1 MQSLIIQGLSVIMVF
16 AGNLLLARWAGA
28 DDYGKY
34 VHIFN
39 WISILGVIATGGRE
53 DLVLTELTQYHHSGQ
68 PGRIGL
74 LIKRTNAHVL
84 IASLLL
90 GFLFITII
98 TIFPI
103 PALHEYRLD
112 FLIAWGA
119 VYFMAFLSLNQFILQ
134 SLNYIRL
141 SQITDRLI
149 RPFLIILLFG
159 ILLVLG
165 YHAGS
170 RPLIVLVETDLGI
183 CCLILA
189 VILLK
194 KTKPFFEPGEQVLPR
209 DNLTRKT
216 LYFFSI
222 TMMTLIITK
231 ISMLVLPYFA
241 PRRDI
246 GIFNV
251 SYRFADLVVYPFFL
265 MHSVLPQLFARHT
278 FAEVTY
284 KQSLYNSSTKMMTAL
299 CLPLL
304 LVNVLAGRFLLGLFG
319 KDFTAGYTAMILLSV
334 SQFFYS
340 LFGPANTILM
350 MQNREKQSAICLLV
364 YVVLLLVSNLLL
376 VPLWGVTGGAVAM
389 LVSCLIYNII
399 LAVQAY
405 RLSGVIS
412 PFFAFLAGKGR

>member
-1 MQSLIIQGLSVIMVF
+1 MQSLIIQGLSVVLVF
-16 AGNLLLARWAGA
+16 AGNLLLTRWAGA
-28 DDYGKY
+28 DAYGKY

-39 WISILGVIATGGRE
+39 WVSILGVMATGGRE
-53 DLVLTELTQYHHSGQ
+53 DLVLTELTQYHYSGE
-68 PGRIGL
+68 PWRIGP
-74 LIKRTNAHVL
+74 LIKRTNVHVL
-84 IASLLL
+84 IASLLIGL
-90 GFLFITII
+90 LFITII
-98 TIFPI
+98 SVVPI

-119 VYFMAFLSLNQFILQ
+119 IYFTAFLTLNQFILQ
-134 SLNYIRL
+134 SLNFIRL
-141 SQITDRLI
+141 SQIVDRLI
-149 RPFLIILLFG
+149 KPFLMILLFG
-159 ILLVLG
+159 ILLVIG
-165 YHAGS
+165 YHPGS
-170 RPLIVLVETDLGI
+170 RPLIILVETDLGI
-183 CCLILA
+183 CCLILT

-194 KTKPFFEPGEQVLPR
+194 KTRAFFEPGEQVLHR

-222 TMMTLIITK
+222 TMMTLLITK
-231 ISMLVLPYFA
+231 ISMLVIPYFA

-278 FAEVTY
+278 FAEVAY
-284 KQSLYNSSTKMMTAL
+284 KQSLYNSSTKLMTAL

-319 KDFTAGYTAMILLSV
+319 KDFTAGYTAMVLLSV

-350 MQNREKQSAICLLV
+350 MQHREKQSAICLLI
-364 YVVLLLVSNLLL
+364 YLMLLLLSNVLL

-389 LVSCLIYNII
+389 LVSCLIYNVI

>member
-1 MQSLIIQGLSVIMVF
+1 MQSFVIQGLSVVLVF

-28 DDYGKY
+28 DAYGKY
-34 VHIFN
+34 IHIFN
-39 WISILGVIATGGRE
+39 WIGILSVMATGGRE
-53 DLVLTELTQYHHSGQ
+53 DLVLSELTHYHHSGQ
-68 PGRIGL
+68 PRRIGQ
-74 LIKRTNAHVL
+74 LIKRANMHVL
-84 IASLLL
+84 IASLVI

-112 FLIAWGA
+112 FLIAWCA
-119 VYFMAFLSLNQFILQ
+119 VYFTAFLSLNQFILQ

-141 SQITDRLI
+141 SQIVERLI

-159 ILLVLG
+159 ILVAIG

-183 CCLILA
+183 CCLILG
-189 VILLK
+189 VILLRR
-194 KTKPFFEPGEQVLPR
+194 TRIFFEPGGQVLHH

-222 TMMTLIITK
+222 TVMTLITTK

-241 PRRDI
+241 PQRYI

-278 FAEVTY
+278 LAEVSY
-284 KQSLYNSSTKMMTAL
+284 KQSLYNSSTKLMTAL

-340 LFGPANTILM
+340 IFGPANTILM
-350 MQNREKQSAICLLV
+350 MQNKEKQAANCLMV
-364 YVVLLLVSNLLL
+364 YVVLLLLSNVLL
-376 VPLWGVTGGAVAM
+376 VPRWGVTGGALAM
-389 LVSCLIYNII
+389 LISCLIYNVI
-399 LAVQAY
+399 LAVQAF

-412 PFFAFLAGKGR
+412 PFFAFLVDKGR